1 MMRQMDRSPPQLTLL
16 EAARIVARG
25 GDLESELGAL
35 AGHVR
40 AATGAMAAVI
50 YLLDP
55 VAGRLVPG
63 AGAGMAAVA
72 LDDSVGVAVTD
83 PAELAARVAAER
95 RPMTASGESRATIF
109 AALSPAPLGV
119 IGLPLVAG
127 DESGAEDVEGVL
139 LAAFTGE
146 APDPES
152 TEDPLFALADLCA
165 VAIRKARLAN
175 ALVERSEWIER
186 LASTDALTGLA
197 NRATFE
203 RMLELEIARATRQEV
218 QLSVVLF
225 DVESFA
231 QLNQREGAPAGD
243 DVLRRLASLL
253 ADQVRLV
260 DTIGRLGADEFGL
273 IAPGGG
279 GSVVAGRVRDAA
291 GALRTKGG
299 APVGVRAATVV
310 FPQDGGSSS
319 ELMAAAAAALRG
331 VRGGGSGSVGARPH

>member
-1 MMRQMDRSPPQLTLL
+1 MRLMDRSSPQLTLL

-25 GDLESELGAL
+25 GGLESGLAAL
-35 AGHVR
+35 TGHVR
-40 AATGAMAAVI
+40 SATGAIAAVV

-55 VAGRLVPG
+55 VAGRLVPA
-63 AGAGMAAVA
+63 AGAGMGTAP
-72 LDDSVGVAVTD
+72 LDDSASVALSD
-83 PAELAARVAAER
+83 PAELAVRVATER
-95 RPMTASGESRATIF
+95 RPMTASGGSRTSIF
-109 AALSPAPLGV
+109 EALSPPPHGV
-119 IGLPLVAG
+119 IGLPLIAA
-127 DESGAEDVEGVL
+127 DASGAEEVEGVL
-139 LAAFTGE
+139 LAAFAGE
-146 APDPES
+146 APDPEI

-165 VAIRKARLAN
+165 VAIRQARLTH

-203 RMLELEIARATRQEV
+203 RMLELEIARATRQQV
-218 QLSVVLF
+218 QLSVVVF
-225 DVESFA
+225 DVEGFGE
-231 QLNQREGAPAGD
+231 LNTREGAAAGD

-260 DTIGRLGADEFGL
+260 DTIGRLGGDEFGL

-291 GALRTKGG
+291 SVLRSRGG
-299 APVGVRAATVV
+299 APVGVRAAIVV

-319 ELMAAAAAALRG
+319 ELMAAASAALGEQR
-331 VRGGGSGSVGARPH
+331 RGGRDSVASGAN